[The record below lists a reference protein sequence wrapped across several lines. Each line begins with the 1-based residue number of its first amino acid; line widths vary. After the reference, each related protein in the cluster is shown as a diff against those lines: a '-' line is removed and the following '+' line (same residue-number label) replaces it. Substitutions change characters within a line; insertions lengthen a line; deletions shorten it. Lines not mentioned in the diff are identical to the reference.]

1 MHPSDQRA
9 SSSSS
14 SSSSQARHSFAFNTS
29 THDQFD
35 ANRLSTWYEDLE
47 EYEGNLEEMATATLD
62 QTFQDEMQH
71 VNQWFG
77 FLSDAEKT
85 ATLYTLLQHS
95 SQVQIRFFIHL
106 LQEMRKPKPNPLNR
120 GSERASALANLNRRQ
135 PSIVVQQQQQQQHV
149 NRHSFAM
156 GDTQNLGKLF
166 GTMGTDWFSND
177 DPSSTQS
184 HQPQQQQQHPLQQ
197 PQPRSMSGNRS
208 QQHQLRPKS
217 VMELGGSVLDP
228 TFSTTWLKQRQPSLS
243 SNVIERPRSADI
255 SSWALPTGSSGAGG
269 NTSAASWK
277 PLQNQHDIDINLWK
291 DPITMDTATVNTRRP
306 SSAIAS
312 AASSATNATS
322 SLRKGGNFAATH
334 YLNTPSSSTAAG
346 GTGGG
351 KSATS
356 RSPSFESVVAND
368 FGYGSDQSDAS
379 TSSRR
384 FRQSHQQQPTQMST
398 YTTPILE
405 NKDDHVDMDLIQDV
419 SAWFRSMRLHKYN
432 SIFEHMRWQDIIQLD
447 DAALQE
453 KGVAALGARRKM
465 LKVFENVREHCR
477 LNVSVDPSLFS
488 HL

>member
-1 MHPSDQRA
+1 
-9 SSSSS
+9 
-14 SSSSQARHSFAFNTS
+14 
-29 THDQFD
+29 
-35 ANRLSTWYEDLE
+35 
-47 EYEGNLEEMATATLD
+47 MATATLD

-106 LQEMRKPKPNPLNR
+106 LQEMRKPKPNPLTR

-135 PSIVVQQQQQQQHV
+135 PSIVVQQPQQQQQQQQNV

-177 DPSSTQS
+177 DPSTQS
-184 HQPQQQQQHPLQQ
+184 QQQQHPLQQ
-197 PQPRSMSGNRS
+197 PQPRTMPSNRS
-208 QQHQLRPKS
+208 QHHQLRPKS

-228 TFSTTWLKQRQPSLS
+228 TFSNTWLNQRQPSLT

-255 SSWALPTGSSGAGG
+255 SSWALPTSSSSTGG

-277 PLQNQHDIDINLWK
+277 PLHNQHDIDINLWK
-291 DPITMDTATVNTRRP
+291 DPITMEPTRRS
-306 SSAIAS
+306 SSAIPS
-312 AASSATNATS
+312 AATVAAAAAANTASN
-322 SLRKGGNFAATH
+322 LRKSNFAASH
-334 YLNTPSSSTAAG
+334 YLNTPSSSTAAA
-346 GTGGG
+346 G

-356 RSPSFESVVAND
+356 RSSSFESVVAND

-384 FRQSHQQQPTQMST
+384 FRHTHQQPTQMAT
-398 YTTPILE
+398 YSTPIIE
-405 NKDDHVDMDLIQDV
+405 NKEDQVDMDLIKDV
-419 SAWFRSMRLHKYN
+419 PAWFRSMRLHKYN
-432 SIFEHMRWQDIIQLD
+432 AIFEHMRWQDIIQLD

-477 LNVSVDPSLFS
+477 LNVSFLQVFCMLAHIHSFFPN
-488 HL
+488 HTIEH

>member
-9 SSSSS
+9 PSSASSSS
-14 SSSSQARHSFAFNTS
+14 ARHSSAFNTN

-135 PSIVVQQQQQQQHV
+135 PSIVAQQQQQQQQHV

-177 DPSSTQS
+177 DPSSTQ
-184 HQPQQQQQHPLQQ
+184 PQQHPLQQ
-197 PQPRSMSGNRS
+197 PQPRSMNRS
-208 QQHQLRPKS
+208 QHHQLRPKS

-228 TFSTTWLKQRQPSLS
+228 TFSNTWLNQRQPSLS

-255 SSWALPTGSSGAGG
+255 SSWALPTSSSGAGG
-269 NTSAASWK
+269 TSTAPWK

-291 DPITMDTATVNTRRP
+291 DPITMDSTVNTRRS

-312 AASSATNATS
+312 AATNATS
-322 SLRKGGNFAATH
+322 SLRKSNFAASH
-334 YLNTPSSSTAAG
+334 YLNMPPSSIAAG

-356 RSPSFESVVAND
+356 RSPSFESIVAND
-368 FGYGSDQSDAS
+368 FGYGSDQSDTS

-398 YTTPILE
+398 FSTPIPE
-405 NKDDHVDMDLIQDV
+405 NKDDHVDMDLIRDV
-419 SAWFRSMRLHKYN
+419 PAWFRSMRLHKYN
-432 SIFEHMRWQDIIQLD
+432 SIFEPMRWQDIIRLD

-477 LNVSVDPSLFS
+477 LNNIEY
-488 HL
+488 